1 MKCSNWQL
9 LTWIKPLRAGILS
22 LLLTAALAQEAEP
35 GETGEAAGAGVPA
48 ADSAPARLQ
57 FDVEAAGDPLGSFRL
72 SHGERVIAVQ
82 QFAPQAE
89 GGQFRTNVPNCEED
103 LRLSTVYAPSP
114 YAVVTDIG
122 ETSIVSPIVLA
133 RRPPREEGGE
143 DQQTLEMFGGSLSV
157 DENFCPQELQRS
169 AAPGVFIRQ
178 GRTIVSGTELFYDNA
193 TGLADLNGPIDLQR
207 TSESGDNDLTAT
219 ADSLVFDVNTDLS
232 TLKGDVEVISD
243 KRVSHA
249 ETLILNE
256 EEAYATLLGSPARS
270 VEGENV
276 LEGDTL
282 LYYLDTDD
290 VIVLGGVS
298 GKLMLDLSDP

>member
-1 MKCSNWQL
+1 MTCSNWQL
-9 LTWIKPLRAGILS
+9 LTWIKLFLTGILS
-22 LLLTAALAQEAEP
+22 LLLAAALAQDVDS
-35 GETGEAAGAGVPA
+35 GETGVPAEDRVPA
-48 ADSAPARLQ
+48 ADSAPAL
-57 FDVEAAGDPLGSFRL
+57 FDVAAAGDPLGSFRL

-103 LRLSTVYAPSP
+103 LRLSTVYAPAP
-114 YAVVTDIG
+114 YAVVTGIG
-122 ETSIVSPIVLA
+122 ETSIVSQIVLA

-143 DQQTLEMFGGSLSV
+143 AQQTLEMFGGSLSV
-157 DENFCPQELQRS
+157 DDGFCPQELQRS
-169 AAPGVFIRQ
+169 GAADVFIRQ
-178 GRTIVSGTELFYDNA
+178 GRTTVSGTELFYDNA
-193 TGLADLNGPIDLQR
+193 TGLADLNGPINLQR
-207 TSESGDNDLTAT
+207 TALAGENALSAT

-232 TLKGDVEVISD
+232 TLKGGVEVVSE

-256 EEAYATLLGSPARS
+256 DESYATLLGSPARS
-270 VEGENV
+270 VEGDNV

-282 LYYLDTDD
+282 RYYLDTDD

-298 GKLMLDLSDP
+298 GKLMLDLTNP